1 MTLVFTILLWILKLA
16 GILLAAVLG
25 LILLIL
31 LLVLCV
37 PIRYQADLEKRAELI
52 WGGQVSWLFRL
63 FHFRFRYT
71 PTESTKELRLFGFS
85 LMNETEEE
93 APEPQ
98 EKAAAAEEDLWQTD
112 WQTIEEEEFK
122 RKLFDYL
129 STEGSE
135 RAGESAA
142 DKPSQAA
149 KLAETGDIKEIAEKT
164 AAAIQTESRPAADE
178 KMQPTEAGDV
188 KGMAGETAAAVQAE
202 SSPVM
207 KGKTESAEAGE
218 TKGTGAIIQAER
230 PAKTGDIQGVT
241 GETAEKAIADKEE
254 AATEKRLPE
263 KKDSR
268 LESETEEDSDIWA
281 EFEAE
286 ESAVQEKHRRTQ
298 KANWAGRKKAGNAEK
313 KDSRLESETEEDSD
327 IWAGFEA
334 AQETE
339 GDKKP
344 AENKKQSKGKQ
355 AAVETIWW
363 IFQKLR
369 AYFQKNHGVILHALR
384 WPWRM
389 LRSVLPRRADGQ
401 IAFGLGDP
409 AHTGYVLSL
418 FYLFYPENHGTMEII
433 PDFEKMMFAGQAE
446 IKGRILLIE
455 IVYYALRLMI
465 DIRIIRLL
473 FLIKTLKAGKAA
485 EEEKLRKKK
494 KREKIQDSE
503 ETVLSASAEG

>member
-98 EKAAAAEEDLWQTD
+98 EKAVAAEEDLWQTD

-135 RAGESAA
+135 RAGEFAA

-178 KMQPTEAGDV
+178 KMQPTETGDI
-188 KGMAGETAAAVQAE
+188 KGRAGETAA
-202 SSPVM
+202 
-207 KGKTESAEAGE
+207 
-218 TKGTGAIIQAER
+218 
-230 PAKTGDIQGVT
+230 
-241 GETAEKAIADKEE
+241 
-254 AATEKRLPE
+254 
-263 KKDSR
+263 
-268 LESETEEDSDIWA
+268 
-281 EFEAE
+281 
-286 ESAVQEKHRRTQ
+286 AVQEKHRRTQ

-339 GDKKP
+339 GDKEP

-355 AAVETIWW
+355 AAAETIWW

-369 AYFQKNHGVILHALR
+369 AYFQKNHGVIRHALR

-409 AHTGYVLSL
+409 AHTSYVLSL

>member
-16 GILLAAVLG
+16 GILLTAVLG

-178 KMQPTEAGDV
+178 KMQPTEAGDI
-188 KGMAGETAAAVQAE
+188 KGMAGETAA
-202 SSPVM
+202 
-207 KGKTESAEAGE
+207 
-218 TKGTGAIIQAER
+218 
-230 PAKTGDIQGVT
+230 
-241 GETAEKAIADKEE
+241 
-254 AATEKRLPE
+254 
-263 KKDSR
+263 
-268 LESETEEDSDIWA
+268 
-281 EFEAE
+281 
-286 ESAVQEKHRRTQ
+286 AVQEKHRRTQ
-298 KANWAGRKKAGNAEK
+298 KANWAGRKKTGNAEK

-355 AAVETIWW
+355 AAAETIWW

-369 AYFQKNHGVILHALR
+369 AYFQKNHGVIRHALR

-409 AHTGYVLSL
+409 AHTSYVLSL

>member
-178 KMQPTEAGDV
+178 KMQPTEAGDI

-218 TKGTGAIIQAER
+218 TKGTGAIIQAEK
-230 PAKTGDIQGVT
+230 PAETGDIQGVT

-254 AATEKRLPE
+254 ATTEKRLP
-263 KKDSR
+263 
-268 LESETEEDSDIWA
+268 
-281 EFEAE
+281 
-286 ESAVQEKHRRTQ
+286 
-298 KANWAGRKKAGNAEK
+298 EK

-355 AAVETIWW
+355 VAAETIWW

-369 AYFQKNHGVILHALR
+369 AYFQKNHGVIRHALR

-409 AHTGYVLSL
+409 AHTSYVLSL